1 MHGGGRILVTVLILV
16 LFAPPADASPWQVCG
31 KSGTYTAD
39 SAYQA
44 NLNRM
49 ADTLPANTSSSP
61 TLFATATVGAGPN
74 QTVYALALCRGDLDA
89 SSCLLCVNSGF
100 KDGQLL
106 CDSDMDVTMYYDACH
121 VRFSNRNFLASTNN
135 SQQQAFFSS
144 SPSLASSVAARFQT
158 FVTKLLNATADYAV
172 ANSTRKFATGE
183 MDVDRDY
190 FGGQFDK
197 ISSLAQW
204 TPDLTP
210 AQCRA
215 CLAAAMSEMPHRVFP
230 RNPRGARVVGERCGL
245 RFDVF
250 PFYDGN
256 PMVRLQVGGPRGK
269 TKATP
274 VLVIILAILGGLV
287 AIALIGLFV
296 WRKKWSQRKASLFTN
311 VEDMGKF
318 ESIFIGLSTLQSAT
332 SNFDEKNKLGEGG
345 FGAVYKGALPDG
357 QEVAV
362 KRLCQIS
369 KQGVGQMKNEL
380 ALIAKLQHKNLVR
393 LVGVCLEGGEHLLV
407 YEYMPNK
414 A

>member
-1 MHGGGRILVTVLILV
+1 
-16 LFAPPADASPWQVCG
+16 
-31 KSGTYTAD
+31 
-39 SAYQA
+39 
-44 NLNRM
+44 
-49 ADTLPANTSSSP
+49 
-61 TLFATATVGAGPN
+61 
-74 QTVYALALCRGDLDA
+74 
-89 SSCLLCVNSGF
+89 
-100 KDGQLL
+100 
-106 CDSDMDVTMYYDACH
+106 
-121 VRFSNRNFLASTNN
+121 
-135 SQQQAFFSS
+135 
-144 SPSLASSVAARFQT
+144 
-158 FVTKLLNATADYAV
+158 
-172 ANSTRKFATGE
+172 